1 MSRGPASNCPVTGLI
16 SNGGRESND
25 CDKPD
30 MLLSLFK
37 DNFEEETDED
47 LSPVSVEVEDDD
59 EDDDEDL
66 GTGLKVTA
74 DVGGGGGIKPGPDG
88 D

>member
-1 MSRGPASNCPVTGLI
+1 
-16 SNGGRESND
+16 
-25 CDKPD
+25 
-30 MLLSLFK
+30 MLLSLLFK
-37 DNFEEETDED
+37 DNLEAEETDETD
-47 LSPVSVEVEDDD
+47 LSPVSVEEVEDD

-66 GTGLKVTA
+66 GTGLRVTA